1 MNEHKNLPARLATQ
15 SLAATTEKHGSLVGR
30 GLAAVQNRKQS
41 GLPRNNDVGTADEQ
55 YRIGLKYYSGDG
67 VSQNYEE
74 AVKWYRLAAEQ
85 GYANAQF
92 NLGNMYSN
100 GMGVPANSEEAM
112 KWYRLAADQGNPN
125 AKRHLGYLYC
135 RGFGVPQDYEKA
147 GKWFL
152 LAIEQGDGR
161 SEYALSQLYKN
172 GQGIL
177 PDYEEVVK
185 RVAERDA
192 AVSGYSKIMIRLM
205 MKKELAAMGDAD
217 AQKYMQKFN
226 IDWNE

>member
-1 MNEHKNLPARLATQ
+1 MNEHKKLPARLATQ
-15 SLAATTEKHGSLVGR
+15 GLAATTTEKHGSLVGR

-41 GLPRNNDVGTADEQ
+41 GLPRNNDAGTADEQ

-74 AVKWYRLAAEQ
+74 AVKWYRLAA
-85 GYANAQF
+85 
-92 NLGNMYSN
+92 
-100 GMGVPANSEEAM
+100 
-112 KWYRLAADQGNPN
+112 DQGNPK

-135 RGFGVPQDYEKA
+135 RGVGVPQDYEKA

-161 SEYALSQLYKN
+161 SEYALCQMYKK
-172 GQGIL
+172 GQGFL
-177 PDYEEVVK
+177 QDYEEVVK

-217 AQKYMQKFN
+217 AQKYMQKLN
-226 IDWNE
+226 IDWSE